1 VRLRQ
6 AAVCRFD
13 DAAAVVVAGAV
24 WLHDR
29 KV

>member
-1 VRLRQ
+1 VRFRQ
-6 AAVCRFD
+6 AAVGRVD
-13 DAAAVVVAGAV
+13 DAAAVVVVAGI